1 MKKGTNPSQ
10 TLMIINEIKSE
21 YNNIEVTSERFKNMV
36 INRYNSIY
44 STTSKDTIIANLRE
58 DAMIYHQEE
67 MFLTKLPQDGNKV
80 DILGAKRVNNCVKIV
95 ISQQKGNNASFNST
109 SFQKTLEKL
118 QYFLDNSLFEQYFNL
133 LPEHLNPNICG
144 LNYEVEVIIGM
155 TIAFGETIILDK
167 ERNIKMYAGENY
179 LTKMGI
185 CSYNIIDLDMW
196 CINNSKIKNHS
207 YDAISKCCDF
217 DEIYNKC
224 IEKINS

>member
-10 TLMIINEIKSE
+10 ILMIIIDIISE
-21 YNNIEVTSERFKNMV
+21 NNDIEVTSEKFKNKV
-36 INRYNSIY
+36 INRYNSVY

-80 DILGAKRVNNCVKIV
+80 DILGAKIVNNCVKIV

-118 QYFLDNSLFEQYFNL
+118 QYFFDNSLVEQYFNL

-155 TIAFGETIILDK
+155 TIAFGESIILDK

-179 LTKMGI
+179 LKKMGI
-185 CSYNIIDLDMW
+185 CSYSMIDLDMW
-196 CINNSKIKNHS
+196 CINNNKIKNHS

-224 IEKINS
+224 IEKINI